1 MSVQWYMYIY
11 IYREKGLHTT
21 RRGKVCAIYYSPFI
35 LQQRNI
41 VFHFFFFALRWLT
54 RNRKQKTHHWDRNR
68 LILILILHHHQ
79 HHHHHYHHQ
88 PYLSIHIIVILIA
101 IVVASYVKA
110 HHLTIQM
117 ILWRTQSFATYI
129 SYMIIMLVC
138 NLPPIV
144 QKILVFCGPCLA
156 IPIDILSIR

>member
-1 MSVQWYMYIY
+1 MIYVYIY
-11 IYREKGLHTT
+11 LQRKRIAYNKTGKSMCNLLLSFHITT
-21 RRGKVCAIYYSPFI
+21 TKYCIS
-35 LQQRNI
+35 
-41 VFHFFFFALRWLT
+41 FFFFALRWLT